1 MTHRVQT
8 RGRGDKRS
16 SHLIHRR
23 RLYLV
28 RRLVRGPA
36 DGPTLIDDANAA
48 FPDVPE
54 GVYPADALAALR
66 HDLTALRQEYG
77 CDIQRANDGRYTL
90 LSPGDLAL
98 LDLPD
103 GEMEAMAFLAS
114 VYGDHGIPNAGQ
126 IAAFLQRVASLM
138 PRARRDQMRTISAQ
152 PRVDRPQAE
161 HAVAE
166 IFKQLKRMVGKRI
179 IEFAYQSPHTPDGAA
194 ARHQVAPIE
203 LFYREGHTYLD
214 TFCLKSDIPG
224 LADDFVL
231 YRLDRIVPNSLNPLP
246 GSPKRAYHRP
256 PYLLRYWLAPAVARR
271 RDVAH
276 WFPQTVISY
285 ADDGSAE
292 VMATATDLWRAQ
304 QILMRYREHC
314 RVLEPPQLATM
325 MRESARRMVALYEH
339 PDVAGPDGGSP

>member
-1 MTHRVQT
+1 
-8 RGRGDKRS
+8 
-16 SHLIHRR
+16 
-23 RLYLV
+23 
-28 RRLVRGPA
+28 
-36 DGPTLIDDANAA
+36 
-48 FPDVPE
+48 
-54 GVYPADALAALR
+54 
-66 HDLTALRQEYG
+66 LRQEYN
-77 CDIQRANDGRYTL
+77 CEIERERDGRYVL

-103 GEMEAMAFLAS
+103 AEMEAMAFLAS
-114 VYGDHGIPNAGQ
+114 VYSDNHIPNAAQ
-126 IAAFLQRVASLM
+126 ITAFLNRVASVM
-138 PRARRDQMRTISAQ
+138 PRARREQMRTMSAQ

-179 IEFAYQSPHTPDGAA
+179 IEFDYRSPHTPDGAA
-194 ARHQVAPIE
+194 ARHLVAPIE

-214 TFCLKSDIPG
+214 TWCLKSDIPG
-224 LADDFVL
+224 LAEDFVL

-246 GSPKRAYHRP
+246 GAPKHQYHRP
-256 PYLLRYWLAPAVARR
+256 PYLVRYWLAPAVARR

-292 VMATATDLWRAQ
+292 VMATTTDLWRAQ

-314 RVLEPPQLATM
+314 IVREPTELARM
-325 MRESARRMVALYEH
+325 MQESALRMVERYQTKDNPVTVEDT
-339 PDVAGPDGGSP
+339 P